1 MYIVMR
7 CEEAMCHGDYQCK
20 TSIIGIRSI
29 EESAIELLD
38 AASKFKHGDEKPIE
52 GRFNSKGTIEV
63 TYGDT
68 LITDKF
74 WIENRSIN
82 DFDEYC
88 FFHPFD
94 ESASETPPIMQR
106 CE

>member
-7 CEEAMCHGDYQCK
+7 CEEVVYHGDYRCK
-20 TSIIGIRSI
+20 TSIIGIRND
-29 EESAIELLD
+29 EEEAIDLLKKASEL
-38 AASKFKHGDEKPIE
+38 KHEGEKPIS

-63 TYGDT
+63 EYGDKV
-68 LITDKF
+68 IMDKF
-74 WIENRSIN
+74 WIENRYIH

-88 FFHPFD
+88 FFHSFD